1 MAPARPG
8 EEALNER
15 LTESFLENK
24 DVGLL
29 SATVE
34 ASQTEQ
40 SGAEDPDAEVGLVK
54 LSQSGSQSP
63 LWEHTGCGP
72 AVCPYGGFSG

>member
-34 ASQTEQ
+34 ASQAEQ
-40 SGAEDPDAEVGLVK
+40 SSGAEDPDAEVRVVGTILVR
-54 LSQSGSQSP
+54 LTESFLRRP
-63 LWEHTGCGP
+63 RM
-72 AVCPYGGFSG
+72 